1 MTGYDIFL
9 SNGDLLTTIN
19 VKTIDLQQNSSLNLI
34 GQGIPD
40 YGTDIAQN
48 FVWIMEN
55 FSKSSAP
62 VNPLV
67 GQQWHNN
74 VTDQLSYYG
83 IDGDWVPLLSAHNAF
98 SGLLAKTA
106 SIDFATVQTV
116 TVFTAPDTSKK
127 YLPATL
133 VLVPNGTPTATG
145 APTINV
151 SAATAGDVLS
161 SISVPIGA
169 VDQFVRLPTNETP
182 RMATSS
188 YPTISLNITAA
199 ATGGT
204 LRYDAYLF
212 GLTI

>member
-48 FVWIMEN
+48 FVWVMEN

-67 GQQWHNN
+67 GQEWHNN
-74 VTDQLSYYG
+74 VTDRLSYYG
-83 IDGDWVPLLSAHNAF
+83 INGDWIPLLTPHTAF
-98 SGLLAKTA
+98 STLLATTTNV
-106 SIDFATVQTV
+106 DFATAQTV
-116 TVFTAPDTSKK
+116 TIFTAPDTSKK
-127 YLPATL
+127 YLPSTL
-133 VLVPNGTPTATG
+133 VLVPNGTPSATG
-145 APTINV
+145 APTINL
-151 SAATAGDVLS
+151 SIINAGDVLS
-161 SISVPIGA
+161 SLSVPLVVA
-169 VDQFVRLPTNETP
+169 NQFVRLPTNEAP
-182 RMATSS
+182 IMVTSS
-188 YPTISLNITAA
+188 YTTVSLNITTA
-199 ATGGT
+199 ATGGS
-204 LRYDAYLF
+204 LRYDTYLF